1 MLSLQLVQEE
11 TSLMCHVARPD
22 VYVLD
27 NNNNRLQA
35 FQLIGLTRY
44 LLGVPKP

>member
-1 MLSLQLVQEE
+1 
-11 TSLMCHVARPD
+11 MCHVARLD

-44 LLGVPKP
+44 LLGVCLNPSLVSVCA